1 MSKHPPI
8 NGMVGYTSQADVITR
23 TFKAGGTISKGNV
36 VVHDTGDANGYTVI
50 ASSASTVPVGVAL
63 EDATDGDT
71 VEVQIGGLGQVAL
84 TTGGSAAAGALL
96 VAGASGA
103 TAETTVATATATQAA
118 TVLGLALAADS
129 STTLAAE
136 NYVLFPR
143 GIW

>member
-1 MSKHPPI
+1 MSNHPSISGI
-8 NGMVGYTSQADVITR
+8 NGYDEQADVIIR
-23 TFKAGGTISKGNV
+23 TFKAGGTIAKGDV
-36 VVHDTGDANGYTVI
+36 VVHDTGDADGCTVV
-50 ASSASTVPVGVAL
+50 ASSASTVPVGVAQ
-63 EDATDGDT
+63 EAASDGDT
-71 VEVQIGGLGQVAL
+71 VKVQIGGLGAVDI
-84 TTGGSAAAGALL
+84 TTGGSAAAGTLL

-129 STTLAAE
+129 STTLAAG